1 MHSRASSLP
10 PLGSQSS
17 LAFLRS
23 ASTNLRA
30 PLPCSSSRI
39 GSAVNVK
46 SSPTGPTGKFI
57 SRRNSGASPVA
68 VARGQ
73 PSPDRSFCLT
83 DCPRKALRNDIIA
96 ETKRPVEGACAIYP
110 QVSHSFS
117 TPARRWPL
125 CTIALVEFLIDRT
138 KLPDRVKGQLNAL
151 QENALLLMFRE
162 GLEGFRGGFRR
173 ENTARSP
180 EPREFRAPAV

>member
-57 SRRNSGASPVA
+57 SRRNSGASLVA

-117 TPARRWPL
+117 TPARPL
-125 CTIALVEFLIDRT
+125 ATLHHRACRILDRPDETSGPCERPAQCAARKRAAAHVPRRSRRIPRRISAGKYSTITGAT
-138 KLPDRVKGQLNAL
+138 
-151 QENALLLMFRE
+151 
-162 GLEGFRGGFRR
+162 
-173 ENTARSP
+173 
-180 EPREFRAPAV
+180 